1 LERQTVILITLVI
14 YQLALVAIGF
24 WAQRRTRDNQDF
36 FLGGRG
42 LGAIVGSVSYA
53 ASSSSAWMLI
63 GYSGAAFTL
72 GLPAFWFIPCTAL
85 GHYISWKWIAPRL
98 MAMSKED
105 NLLTV
110 TDLLIGDAKGHIRTA
125 IVVCAS
131 LFILISFSF
140 YVAAQFNASA
150 TTFSNSFTISYEN
163 SVFLGAGIILIYT
176 MLGGFWAVSI
186 TDTLQGLLMIIVS
199 AILPVVALSAVGGPA
214 GLMAGLEA
222 KVTASQ
228 LSLTGDDSPVLFMG
242 FFMGVLGLGFG
253 ALGQPQLLT
262 RFMALRD
269 DKALRQGRIIATTWF
284 VFVLSAMFIV
294 GLCGHVLLGEV
305 EDPESVFFGL
315 TNSLLPAVLAGVV
328 SAAVLSAIM
337 STADSQLLVAAS
349 AVSHDLGL
357 GRQSRLSPIV
367 ISRIVIALLCVISVW
382 ITLQL
387 PSDIFSRVLFAWS
400 ALGCAFGPIVVVRA
414 IGYNTRPSAILAA
427 MIVGFGLT
435 VYFSNFP
442 QQPSPGVFERVVPF
456 VMGLA
461 ILFAFPRERG
471 SVATDAP
478 AE

>member
-1 LERQTVILITLVI
+1 MERQTVILITLVI
-14 YQLALVAIGF
+14 YQLALVFIGF

-36 FLGGRG
+36 FLGGRE
-42 LGAIVGSVSYA
+42 LGTIVASVSYA

-110 TDLLIGDAKGHIRTA
+110 TDLLVGDAKGRIRTA
-125 IVVCAS
+125 IVVSAS
-131 LFILISFSF
+131 LFILISFAF
-140 YVAAQFNASA
+140 YVSAQFNASA
-150 TTFSNSFTISYEN
+150 TTFSNSFDISFQN
-163 SVFLGAGIILIYT
+163 SVLLGAGIILIYT
-176 MLGGFWAVSI
+176 LLGGFWAVSV

-199 AILPVVALSAVGGPA
+199 AILPVVALIAVGGPA

-222 KVTASQ
+222 KVTAAQFSF
-228 LSLTGDDSPVLFMG
+228 TGDDSPALFIG
-242 FFMGVLGLGFG
+242 FLMGVLGLGFG
-253 ALGQPQLLT
+253 ALGQPHLLI

-294 GLCGHVLLGEV
+294 GLCGHVLLGEID
-305 EDPESVFFGL
+305 DPESVFFGL
-315 TNSLLPAVLAGVV
+315 TNSLLPAVMAGVV

-349 AVSHDLGL
+349 TVSHDLRL
-357 GRQSRLSPIV
+357 GYRSQLSPIV
-367 ISRIVIALLCVISVW
+367 VSRIVIVVLCATSVW

-414 IGYNTRPSAILAA
+414 IGYNTRPSAVLAA
-427 MIVGFGLT
+427 MIVGFSLT
-435 VYFSNFP
+435 VYFNNFP
-442 QQPSPGVFERVVPF
+442 QQPSPGLFERVVPF
-456 VMGLA
+456 VLGLV
-461 ILFAFPRERG
+461 ILFSLPRARDK
-471 SVATDAP
+471 VAAQAP